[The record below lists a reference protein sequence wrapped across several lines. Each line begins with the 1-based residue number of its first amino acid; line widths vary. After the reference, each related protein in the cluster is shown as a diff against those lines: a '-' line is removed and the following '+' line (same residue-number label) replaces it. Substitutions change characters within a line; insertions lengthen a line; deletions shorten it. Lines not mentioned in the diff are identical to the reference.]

1 MVDRCW
7 ILAAVFGS
15 FAASMIY
22 NKRHLQS
29 LLHVEIIAWNRVTL
43 FFVYAR
49 VFIKLTFN
57 I

>member
-1 MVDRCW
+1 M

-29 LLHVEIIAWNRVTL
+29 LIHVEIIAWNRATL
-43 FFVYAR
+43 FFVFAL
-49 VFIKLTFN
+49 VFIKLTIN